1 MENEKKEN
9 SEENSKKKKFNL
21 AIDYSKFQNNFMNNK
36 KKEESIEKNKNE
48 EKNTQNQ
55 NTTQKTKN
63 YDQFL
68 NMSEIL
74 NENNISQSSLNENES
89 SKNKIEINNHKYRN
103 NKISNF
109 DNFSMESDEQ
119 NLLLSYNELTMSYND
134 NNKRSRLDS
143 NLNNKIIKD
152 AFNKTTLN
160 SYKKKKNYVKFIN
173 KNNLELSLSK
183 TVDNNKKKGK
193 EKISYAKLSAKNR
206 LFKEKKNQ
214 KKYVKKN
221 GKINLFNEI
230 NPYNFNNNNSVLTL
244 SDISNV
250 QSTTTTVDFITGNN
264 SKSFSSKNIYNYP
277 ANKMNYV
284 SNYKNNNSVLN
295 KNNKN
300 NQKKIAIENKYH
312 SVNELKEIY
321 SHNCI
326 TKRRKKSHERT
337 NHNLMLYVNKSR
349 PIKTSN
355 NCSSKKE
362 KDDLIYLLDNIKT
375 KYKNQENKFIN
386 QQKNMK
392 SEIEILREK
401 LKTLS
406 VNEAL
411 YQVEIEKLKRKNI
424 STDEI
429 NKNMSIINNNL
440 KLLENVNPSEI
451 KKLDDVIEKHD
462 NNNNKTDNNALY
474 TFSKNKPL
482 NKLEQLLEFFNLD
495 KDLFAGEN
503 LFLENEESFNYEK
516 AFSEYPQIKQF
527 IEKLVEK
534 YKKEKE
540 YRTRLEEKTV
550 EIFTNDM
557 KTINL
562 LEKKIKK
569 YEENVKQYKYNS
581 SLNISLELGSDNIT
595 KNSVKSCKSCDKI
608 I

>member
-1 MENEKKEN
+1 MKNEKKEN
-9 SEENSKKKKFNL
+9 NEESSKKKKFSL
-21 AIDYSKFQNNFMNNK
+21 VIDYSKFQSNFMNNK
-36 KKEESIEKNKNE
+36 KKEEAIEKNKNE
-48 EKNTQNQ
+48 EKKSQNQ
-55 NTTQKTKN
+55 NTAQKSKN

-74 NENNISQSSLNENES
+74 NENNISQSSLNENEN
-89 SKNKIEINNHKYRN
+89 SKNKIEINNSKFRN

-119 NLLLSYNELTMSYND
+119 NLLLSYNDLTMSYND
-134 NNKRSRLDS
+134 NTKRFKLDGNINK
-143 NLNNKIIKD
+143 KTIKD

-160 SYKKKKNYVKFIN
+160 SYKKKKNYAKFIN

-183 TVDNNKKKGK
+183 TVENNKVKIKD
-193 EKISYAKLSAKNR
+193 KISYAKLSAKNR
-206 LFKEKKNQ
+206 LFKEKKN
-214 KKYVKKN
+214 KNKYSNKN
-221 GKINLFNEI
+221 EKLYLFNEI
-230 NPYNFNNNNSVLTL
+230 NPFNFNNNSVLTI

-250 QSTTTTVDFITGNN
+250 PSTTTTVDFITGNN
-264 SKSFSSKNIYNYP
+264 SKSFSSKNVSNYLV
-277 ANKMNYV
+277 NKMNYA
-284 SNYKNNNSVLN
+284 SNYKNNNSFM
-295 KNNKN
+295 NNNNNIN
-300 NQKKIAIENKYH
+300 NQIKVPNEGKYH
-312 SVNELKEIY
+312 NVNELKNIY

-326 TKRRKKSHERT
+326 TKRRKRSHDRKSS
-337 NHNLMLYVNKSR
+337 NLMLYVNKSR
-349 PIKTSN
+349 SKEVNRN
-355 NCSSKKE
+355 NKKD

-424 STDEI
+424 SKDES
-429 NKNMSIINNNL
+429 NKNILTSNNDL
-440 KLLENVNPSEI
+440 KLLENENSSGKKFFE
-451 KKLDDVIEKHD
+451 KKLDDIIKKHD
-462 NNNNKTDNNALY
+462 DNNVLY
-474 TFSKNKPL
+474 TFSKKAPS
-482 NKLEQLLEFFNLD
+482 NKLEKLLEFFNLD
-495 KDLFAGEN
+495 KDLFSGEN
-503 LFLENEESFNYEK
+503 FVLENEESFNYEK
-516 AFSEYPQIKQF
+516 MFNEYPQIKQF

-569 YEENVKQYKYNS
+569 YEENTKHYKNNS
-581 SLNISLELGSDNIT
+581 SLNISLELGSDNII

>member
-89 SKNKIEINNHKYRN
+89 SKNKIEINNSKYRN

-183 TVDNNKKKGK
+183 TVDNNKIKGK

-326 TKRRKKSHERT
+326 TKRRKKSHVRT

-355 NCSSKKE
+355 NSSSKKE

-451 KKLDDVIEKHD
+451 KKLDDIIEKHD
-462 NNNNKTDNNALY
+462 NNKTDNNALY

-482 NKLEQLLEFFNLD
+482 NKLEQLLELFNLD

-503 LFLENEESFNYEK
+503 LLLENEESFNYEK

-527 IEKLVEK
+527 IEK
-534 YKKEKE
+534 
-540 YRTRLEEKTV
+540 
-550 EIFTNDM
+550 
-557 KTINL
+557 
-562 LEKKIKK
+562 
-569 YEENVKQYKYNS
+569 
-581 SLNISLELGSDNIT
+581 
-595 KNSVKSCKSCDKI
+595 
-608 I
+608 